1 MARTGAFAAGFFAA
15 DFAVAIGGFAGF
27 FAATN
32 GFFAGI
38 LAVVFLAVV
47 FLAVAF
53 LDADFLTAG
62 RAAAGLDDFFVAGF
76 ADFAGFFFAE
86 DFAIV
91 LPFTG

>member
-1 MARTGAFAAGFFAA
+1 MARTGVFATGFFAA
-15 DFAVAIGGFAGF
+15 DFAVAISGFAGF

-32 GFFAGI
+32 GFFAGV
-38 LAVVFLAVV
+38 LAAVFLAAV
-47 FLAVAF
+47 FLG
-53 LDADFLTAG
+53 ADFLTAG

-76 ADFAGFFFAE
+76 ADFASFFFAE